1 MNVERILTIAVGT
14 DPHQQDVSTLKEVM
28 CAHVM
33 ITLGI
38 VCHLMIMPLVKVCVP
53 FLH

>member
-1 MNVERILTIAVGT
+1 MNVERILTIAVGV
-14 DPHQQDVSTLKEVM
+14 DPHQQHVSTLREVM
-28 CAHVM
+28 CAHVT

-38 VCHLMIMPLVKVCVP
+38 VCHLMITLLAKVCVL